1 MWGHLWKVRRSEE
14 GRCSWRLAAVSG
26 DSGGL
31 FVTVGEKETWG
42 SAHGAMGWLNLHRPS
57 PAVLDTAFFL
67 LCLLRPP
74 DFLLLVEGNAWDS
87 ALELS
92 GI

>member
-31 FVTVGEKETWG
+31 FVTVGGRRRLGDQHMEQWVG
-42 SAHGAMGWLNLHRPS
+42 L
-57 PAVLDTAFFL
+57 
-67 LCLLRPP
+67 
-74 DFLLLVEGNAWDS
+74 
-87 ALELS
+87 
-92 GI
+92 I

>member
-42 SAHGAMGWLNLHRPS
+42 SAHGAMGWLNL
-57 PAVLDTAFFL
+57 D
-67 LCLLRPP
+67 LR
-74 DFLLLVEGNAWDS
+74 D
-87 ALELS
+87 
-92 GI
+92 